1 MSLASDFD
9 DLEALTEKFVGAPL
23 VESGENMTHCER
35 FLFSLQFVCLSF
47 VIVGMILFILKVE
60 GIV

>member
-9 DLEALTEKFVGAPL
+9 DLEALTEKFVGAS

-35 FLFSLQFVCLSF
+35 FLFALQFVCLSF
-47 VIVGMILFILKVE
+47 VIIGMILFILKVE
-60 GIV
+60 RIV